1 MDKNKL
7 AEKYCVE
14 NYCVEDHNNKIDI
27 INIKNAFI
35 AGCNSVIEEN
45 SKIKWNDISL
55 YREGGLYADICKARK
70 PLKEYL
76 IREWY
81 QPKSIELYMTDD
93 NTIIREFK
101 TIEDAKKYAT
111 EDYKKTLTNF
121 LGL

>member
-14 NYCVEDHNNKIDI
+14 KRNKRFDVSD
-27 INIKNAFI
+27 IKNAFI

-45 SKIKWNDISL
+45 SKIEWNDIQL
-55 YREGGLYADICKARK
+55 YRQGGLYADICKACK

-81 QPKSIELYMTDD
+81 QPKSIELCMTDD

-121 LGL
+121 LCLY